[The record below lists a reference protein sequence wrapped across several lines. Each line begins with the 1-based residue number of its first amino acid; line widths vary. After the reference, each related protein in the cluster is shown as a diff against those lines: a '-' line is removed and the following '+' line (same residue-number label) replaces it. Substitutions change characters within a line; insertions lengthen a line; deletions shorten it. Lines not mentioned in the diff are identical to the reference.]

1 MADAPDQT
9 PDVEGSVEEEHRRR
23 HPRASIDFAVQ
34 LKFGSVRDFLS
45 AHAED
50 ISLSG
55 IFLRSAEA
63 VAGGQLGEV
72 GRVVRLQFDAGSR
85 RVVQGTGRVVRLMAP
100 DAPGALPGV
109 GIEFLELD
117 AQSRALIA
125 AIVEIKS
132 AMPFG
137 G

>member
-1 MADAPDQT
+1 MADVPDK
-9 PDVEGSVEEEHRRR
+9 PAADAEGSEGENRRR
-23 HPRASIDFAVQ
+23 HPRAAIDFAVQ

-55 IFLRSAEA
+55 MFLRSAEA
-63 VAGGQLGEV
+63 FAGGELGEL
-72 GRVVRLQFDAGSR
+72 GQVVRLQFDAGNR
-85 RVVQGTGRVVRLMAP
+85 RVVQGTGRVVRIVA
-100 DAPGALPGV
+100 ANTPGAVPGV

-132 AMPFG
+132 ATPFG